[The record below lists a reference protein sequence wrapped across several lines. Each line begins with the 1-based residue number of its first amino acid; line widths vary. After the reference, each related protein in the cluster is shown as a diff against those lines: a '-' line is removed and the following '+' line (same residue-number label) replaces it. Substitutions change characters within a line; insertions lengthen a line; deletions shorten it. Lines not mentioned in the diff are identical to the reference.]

1 MNANPNKRQRQPAL
15 LGDHPPEY
23 GKNACGGTHIN
34 LLANRGV
41 NVKMT
46 SNWGAFITVAARW
59 CCVDV
64 NLKGSYNA
72 TCTVTS
78 TQPPYNDKNPQC
90 FLSTK
95 IFIPFSNLSVRV
107 TSHGR
112 RPRPRLLIDSSFN
125 TDSTGVSYLRPALSE
140 LSSVVSLPEQ
150 M

>member
-1 MNANPNKRQRQPAL
+1 MLAGA
-15 LGDHPPEY
+15 
-23 GKNACGGTHIN
+23 HIN

-78 TQPPYNDKNPQC
+78 TQPPYNDKNPM

-95 IFIPFSNLSVRV
+95 IPTSTTPLLNSTFIPFSNLSVRV